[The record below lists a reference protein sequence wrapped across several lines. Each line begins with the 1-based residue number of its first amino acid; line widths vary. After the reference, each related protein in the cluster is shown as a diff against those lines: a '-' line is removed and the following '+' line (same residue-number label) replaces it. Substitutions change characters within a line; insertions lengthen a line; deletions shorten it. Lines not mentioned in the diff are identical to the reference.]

1 MLNHDCITPLYVQIA
16 NQIKD
21 EVHSGRFREQRRLPP
36 EKAISEQYQVSRIT
50 VRKAIELLAQEGL
63 VETKQGKGTFVRA
76 QAIRKNLK
84 RPCTSFTEN
93 CVENGMVPNSKV
105 LQAGIVPVQDK
116 KVAEGLDIPLGTQAV
131 HILRLRCADNKP
143 CVIEDNYFPLA
154 FAYLLEIDLEHDSL
168 YRFLREEK
176 HLQIEAGDLVLRIT
190 RADAKTAKLLQTGKG
205 VPLLSMF
212 GRTFHDGGEI
222 LHTCSQIG
230 YGEDFDFIL
239 R

>member
-1 MLNHDCITPLYVQIA
+1 MAGFGSNA
-16 NQIKD
+16 A
-21 EVHSGRFREQRRLPP
+21 SRR
-36 EKAISEQYQVSRIT
+36 KRQSRNST
-50 VRKAIELLAQEGL
+50 KSAELQCSKAIELLAQEGL

-190 RADAKTAKLLQTGKG
+190 RADAKRQSYCKR
-205 VPLLSMF
+205 
-212 GRTFHDGGEI
+212 GREY
-222 LHTCSQIG
+222 L
-230 YGEDFDFIL
+230 Y
-239 R
+239 